1 MGSFSWMRA
10 DMCTQRS
17 NLTYGDSYK
26 ILIPKELGG
35 GYIKDKYWDYGRIN
49 AEEFNCAVYVDEN
62 NKKHKIEG
70 EHDLYGLLAY
80 MNRHT
85 TIHPCCERFEGF
97 DALNKNVGDDIM
109 DIIRNGNTRGQD
121 IRMIGIDIGCYDKE
135 INSLKYP
142 LKLVSV
148 SFKGTYEDCDMISYG
163 DDDQGF
169 VKKTWERDY
178 DAYER
183 KTRLKF

>member
-17 NLTYGDSYK
+17 NLTCGDSYK
-26 ILIPKELGG
+26 ILIPKEFGG

-49 AEEFNCAVYVDEN
+49 AEEFNCAVYVDED
-62 NKKHKIEG
+62 NKKYKIEG

-85 TIHPCCERFEGF
+85 TIHPCCEGFKGF
-97 DALNKNVGDDIM
+97 DALNKEVSDNIM
-109 DIIRNGNTRGQD
+109 DIIRNGNTIFQN
-121 IRMIGIDIGCYDKE
+121 IRTIGISIGCYDKE

-148 SFKGTYEDCDMISYG
+148 SFKGTYEDCNMVSYG
-163 DDDQGF
+163 DNDQGF
-169 VKKTWERDY
+169 RKHTWEEDY
-178 DAYER
+178 DVYER
-183 KTRLKF
+183 KTKLKF